1 MINSQGNFMRVSHE
15 LQTRAIIDSANYAEK
30 NMSNALVFFDE
41 AKIEMYLYAINNIKI
56 DGYVAEFGVF
66 QGASLN
72 FIAERLPQKTIYG
85 FDSFYGLPEDWSGW
99 EKPRGSFDL
108 QGRLPNVFSNVE
120 LINGYFKD
128 SLPKWIKNNTGPFGL
143 LVIDCDIY
151 SSTNDILNNINLNQ
165 LQEGTLILFDEY
177 FGYINWRNH
186 EFKAWQEFVKKHNID
201 YEYLAINHL
210 QVLIKINK
218 VGSKIDSMVQ

>member
-15 LQTRAIIDSANYAEK
+15 LQTRAVIDSANYAEK
-30 NMSNALVFFDE
+30 NMPNALVFFDE
-41 AKIEMYLYAINNIKI
+41 TKIEMYLYAVNNIKV

-72 FIAERLPQKTIYG
+72 FIAELLPEKTIYG

-99 EKPRGSFDL
+99 EKPKGSFNL
-108 QGRLPNVFSNVE
+108 QGELPNVFSNVK
-120 LINGYFKD
+120 LIDGYFKD
-128 SLPKWIKNNTGPFGL
+128 SLPKWIKSNTEPFAL

-151 SSTNDILNNINLNQ
+151 SSTNDILNSINLNQ

-186 EFKAWQEFVKKHNID
+186 EFKAWQEFVKKYDID
-201 YEYLAINHL
+201 YEYIAINHL

-218 VGSKIDSMVQ
+218 IGSKISLMVQ